1 MVDVRSSPASTQS
14 KQSRRFSS
22 SGKGFSLSQFL
33 DSAHVGR
40 VISVP
45 GGGTGRVVTRCSKPQ
60 ILGTRGYSG
69 NNLSL

>member
-33 DSAHVGR
+33 DSAHVER
-40 VISVP
+40 IISVP
-45 GGGTGRVVTRCSKPQ
+45 VGGTGRVVTTMLARSD
-60 ILGTRGYSG
+60 IENSR
-69 NNLSL
+69 LSS